1 MKTWS
6 VSVGKSLDVMWP
18 QLPPMV
24 PVTSEMS
31 CLKVMSMRIAFES
44 ILSAYPLLLSA
55 ILFNRSKETRIGV
68 P

>member
-1 MKTWS
+1 MKTLS

-18 QLPPMV
+18 QVPPIV

-44 ILSAYPLLLSA
+44 ILMAYPLLLSA